1 MEHIPNLMATLIESL
16 KKGVVT
22 IDFTKIYTGEKRVM
36 PCTLNNSNITIKNI
50 EPDSDSIVVWALD
63 KEDFR
68 DVIVSTINE
77 WYEGFPNE

>member
-1 MEHIPNLMATLIESL
+1 MRELIDSL

-22 IDFTKIYTGEKRVM
+22 IDFTKIDTGERRVM
-36 PCTLNNSNITIKNI
+36 PCTLNNSNITIRNI
-50 EPDSDSIVVWALD
+50 ASDSDSIVVWAMD

-77 WYEGFPNE
+77 WYIGYPKV

>member
-1 MEHIPNLMATLIESL
+1 MEHIPNLMTTLIESL

-22 IDFTKIYTGEKRVM
+22 IDFTKIDTDERRVM

-50 EPDSDSIVVWALD
+50 ASDSDSIVVWALD

-77 WYEGFPNE
+77 WYEGYPNE

>member
-1 MEHIPNLMATLIESL
+1 MEHIPNLMITLIESL

-22 IDFTKIYTGEKRVM
+22 IDFTKIDTDERRVM

-50 EPDSDSIVVWALD
+50 ASDSDSIVVWALD

>member
-1 MEHIPNLMATLIESL
+1 MKELIDSL

-22 IDFTKIYTGEKRVM
+22 IDFTKIDTGERRVM
-36 PCTLNNSNITIKNI
+36 PCTLNNSNITIRNI
-50 EPDSDSIVVWALD
+50 ASDSDSIVVWAMD

-77 WYEGFPNE
+77 WYIGYPKV

>member
-1 MEHIPNLMATLIESL
+1 MTTLIESL

-22 IDFTKIYTGEKRVM
+22 IDFTKIDTDERRVM

-50 EPDSDSIVVWALD
+50 ASDSDSIVVWALD

>member
-1 MEHIPNLMATLIESL
+1 
-16 KKGVVT
+16 
-22 IDFTKIYTGEKRVM
+22 M

-50 EPDSDSIVVWALD
+50 APDSDSIVVWALD

-77 WYEGFPNE
+77 WYIGYPKT

>member
-1 MEHIPNLMATLIESL
+1 MKELIDSL

-22 IDFTKIYTGEKRVM
+22 IDFTKIDTGERRVM
-36 PCTLNNSNITIKNI
+36 PCTLNNSNITIRNI
-50 EPDSDSIVVWALD
+50 ASDSDSIVVWAMD

-77 WYEGFPNE
+77 WYIGYPKA

>member
-1 MEHIPNLMATLIESL
+1 MKDLIDCL

-22 IDFTKIYTGEKRVM
+22 IDFTKINTGERRVM

-50 EPDSDSIVVWALD
+50 ASDSDSIVVWALD

-77 WYEGFPNE
+77 WYIGYPKV

>member
-1 MEHIPNLMATLIESL
+1 MKDLIDCL

-22 IDFTKIYTGEKRVM
+22 IDFTKINTGERRVM

-50 EPDSDSIVVWALD
+50 ASDSDSIVVWALD

-77 WYEGFPNE
+77 WYIGYPKA

>member
-1 MEHIPNLMATLIESL
+1 MKDLIDCL

-22 IDFTKIYTGEKRVM
+22 IDFTKINTGERRVM
-36 PCTLNNSNITIKNI
+36 TCTLNNSNITIKNI
-50 EPDSDSIVVWALD
+50 APDNDSIVVWALD

-77 WYEGFPNE
+77 WYIGYPKT

>member
-1 MEHIPNLMATLIESL
+1 MEHIPNLMTTLIESL

-22 IDFTKIYTGEKRVM
+22 IDFTKIDTDERRVM

-50 EPDSDSIVVWALD
+50 ASDSDSIVVWALD

>member
-1 MEHIPNLMATLIESL
+1 MRELIDCL

-22 IDFTKIYTGEKRVM
+22 IDFTKIDTGERRVM
-36 PCTLNNSNITIKNI
+36 PCTLNNSNITIRNI
-50 EPDSDSIVVWALD
+50 ASDSDSIVVWAMD

-77 WYEGFPNE
+77 WYIGYPKA

>member
-1 MEHIPNLMATLIESL
+1 MKDLIDCL

-22 IDFTKIYTGEKRVM
+22 IDFTKINTGERRVM
-36 PCTLNNSNITIKNI
+36 TCTLNNSNITIKNI
-50 EPDSDSIVVWALD
+50 APDSDSIVVWALD

-77 WYEGFPNE
+77 WYIGYPKT